1 MLNRGAMNSAWSLF
15 LAKMMVL
22 PRRSPPATVVMV
34 VVVVLYLLR
43 VLGLWSGALP

>member
-22 PRRSPPATVVMV
+22 PRRSPPATVV
-34 VVVVLYLLR
+34 VVVLYLLR